1 MACII
6 WNSDNDLSP
15 EDLIKKL
22 FGSEEV
28 KHEGKILKRFIEK
41 RMALVQ
47 FKITT
52 YILVYVVQY

>member
-28 KHEGKILKRFIEK
+28 KHEGKLLKRFIEK

-52 YILVYVVQY
+52 YILV